1 MSERDKA
8 GRTNDADKA
17 KKEDLVVLGV
27 TGCIAAYKAAD
38 VIRGLRRGGCRV
50 VPVLTEN
57 AEAFITPFTLQ
68 NLAGTQAVTGMFDLE
83 GNYDVRHIPLATEA
97 SLLLVAPASANCI
110 GKLACGI
117 ADDFLTTLYLAM
129 EKPVLLAP
137 AMNTKMYNHPVVR
150 ENIERLRA
158 RGVHFAGPVEGI
170 LATGHYG
177 MGHLAPVDA
186 IVEAALAL
194 VRGTQTLRGRRILV
208 TAGPTVE
215 SIDAVRFIS
224 NRSSGKMGFALAA
237 EARNR
242 GASVVLVSGPVSIPA
257 PGGVSTVFVRSA
269 ADMHREVIGA
279 FDASD
284 VVIMC
289 AAVADFRPVSPSPG
303 KLHKKE
309 WSGTLEL
316 EKTVDILEELG
327 KKKKAGQI
335 LVGFAA
341 EDRDLRSAAEAKRAG
356 KNLDLIVA
364 NDIASQGIG
373 MGSDF
378 SRALILDSDGK
389 AEEYPHIPKS
399 ALAAKVLDAVERRM
413 P

>member
-1 MSERDKA
+1 MGEKR
-8 GRTNDADKA
+8 
-17 KKEDLVVLGV
+17 KEDLVVLGV

-57 AEAFITPFTLQ
+57 AQRFITPFTLQ
-68 NLAGTQAVTGMFDLE
+68 NLAGAQAITGMFDLE
-83 GNYDVRHIPLATEA
+83 GNYDVKHIPLAGEA

-110 GKLACGI
+110 GKLAGGI

-137 AMNTKMYNHPVVR
+137 AMNSRMYNHPAVR
-150 ENIERLRA
+150 ENVEKLKT
-158 RGVHFAGPVEGI
+158 RGVDFVGPVEGI

-177 MGHLAPVDA
+177 MGHLAPVEA
-186 IVEAALAL
+186 IVEEALAL
-194 VRGTQTLRGRRILV
+194 VRNTSALRGRRILI
-208 TAGPTVE
+208 TAGPTEE

-224 NRSSGKMGFALAA
+224 NRSSGKMGFALVA
-237 EARNR
+237 EARSR
-242 GASVVLVSGPVSIPA
+242 GAEVVLVSGPVSLPA
-257 PGGVSTVFVRSA
+257 PYGMKTVFVRSA
-269 ADMHREVIGA
+269 ADMHREVLGA
-279 FDASD
+279 FEESD

-289 AAVADFRPVSPSPG
+289 AAVADFRPVSPYPG
-303 KLHKKE
+303 KIHKKE
-309 WSGTLEL
+309 WSGALEL

-327 KKKKAGQI
+327 RRKKKGQI

-341 EDRDLRSAAEAKRAG
+341 EDRDLQSAAEEKLKG

-364 NDIASQGIG
+364 NDIVSPGTG

-378 SRALILDSDGK
+378 SRALLLDSEGK
-389 AEEYPHIPKS
+389 AEVFPHIRKT
-399 ALAAKVLDAVERRM
+399 ALAARVFDAIEKRLT
-413 P
+413 